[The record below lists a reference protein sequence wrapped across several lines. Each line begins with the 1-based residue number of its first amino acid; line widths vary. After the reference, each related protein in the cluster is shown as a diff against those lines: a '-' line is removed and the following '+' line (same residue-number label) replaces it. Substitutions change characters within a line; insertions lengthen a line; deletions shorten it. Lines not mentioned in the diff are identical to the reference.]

1 MIYIVE
7 DDESI
12 RDLVLYALKN
22 EDYDAKGFSDFE
34 GYKKALEE
42 ETPDL
47 VLLDIMLPGKDGL
60 SILSWMR
67 EGRYPDIPV
76 IMLTAKDQEIDKV
89 KGLDLG
95 ADDYVTKPF
104 SVLELMARI
113 RARMRRK
120 KGLKNVEIRINDL
133 KILPEKRKVFIKEE
147 EISMNYKEYELLK
160 YLAKNK
166 GIVLTRDQI
175 MDVVW
180 GYDYVGMSR
189 TIDVHIA
196 FLRQKLG
203 SMGDQ
208 IKTIRNVG
216 YVLEEE

>member
-67 EGRYPDIPV
+67 EGRYPNIPV

-133 KILPEKRKVFIKEE
+133 KILPEKRKVFINEE
-147 EISMNYKEYELLK
+147 EISLNYKEYELLK
-160 YLAKNK
+160 YLVKNK

-175 MDVVW
+175 MDAVW